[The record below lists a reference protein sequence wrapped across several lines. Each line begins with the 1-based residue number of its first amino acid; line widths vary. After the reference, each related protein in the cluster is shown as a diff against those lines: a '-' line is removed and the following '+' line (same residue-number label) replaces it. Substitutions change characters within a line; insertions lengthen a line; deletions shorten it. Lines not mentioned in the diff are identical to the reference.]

1 MKAGKV
7 HKNHQKFKTSHDL
20 TEIMKSYAYCAHLYR
35 SAEIPLSVVLISQ
48 LLSFLIIIF
57 VFTVVQ

>member
-1 MKAGKV
+1 MKAGKI
-7 HKNHQKFKTSHDL
+7 HKNHQKFKTSHL
-20 TEIMKSYAYCAHLYR
+20 TEIMKSYAYCAYQYR